1 MVRESQPS
9 EGKVRAF
16 PLDEPEP
23 KREEE
28 NQTQDPQGRMTNMIK
43 KSPSKPSYKDVTI
56 IHAFLFLLSSISF
69 FIFYL

>member
-1 MVRESQPS
+1 MVLKSQPS

-43 KSPSKPSYKDVTI
+43 KITQ
-56 IHAFLFLLSSISF
+56 
-69 FIFYL
+69 